1 MLPRDVVD
9 RIAAGEVVERPASV
23 VKELVENA
31 LDAGATRIDLEL
43 EEGGGTL
50 VRVADNGSGIE
61 EGDLPLAFASHAT
74 SKIQDPE
81 ELTHVASLGF
91 RGEALA
97 SIAAVS
103 RARIRSRVPGSDE
116 AVEVVSTAGDIGEV
130 RPAGGPEG
138 TLVEVRDIFF
148 NTPARRRFL
157 RTVRSETGR
166 VVDWLTRLALSRP
179 DVAFRMVSNG
189 RETFH
194 YPVEKGLA
202 HRIKRIFGQ
211 EIHKKLLPVDRT
223 SSSMRLTGFVL
234 PPDVDRPNT
243 RFIFL
248 FVNGRFIR
256 DKTWL
261 AGLREAYRGLMMR
274 GRSPVAFLFLTLDPA
289 EVDVNVHPTKEE
301 VRFREGSRLFSLTVK
316 AVREALGR
324 ADLRPSIEG
333 GRPRIPRAYSE
344 TLSETMG
351 SHGPTLVQERPP
363 APPPAPRGGQA
374 VPVASTWEVP
384 RRAGD
389 VMAEDIPWEQTGGRE
404 EDLDTTGVGASA
416 RGVQFL
422 KTYLFQEL
430 PGGLAVTDQHALHE
444 RILFEEIKA
453 RLREG
458 PLPVQRLLVPEM
470 VKVTAREMAL
480 LDVARPRLASLGLL
494 VASSGTG
501 RVAVEGVPEVLRK
514 VSPET
519 WLREV
524 IAHLEGTEDRADL
537 EDLDSLDGAD
547 VLTDDWVALM
557 ACRAA
562 VKAGDMLN
570 PEDIQVLLTQGEAVE
585 KSPFCPHGRPVTV
598 HITRAELERWFRRSV

>member
-1 MLPRDVVD
+1 MAIRVLPRDVVD

-43 EEGGGTL
+43 EEGGRSL
-50 VRVADNGSGIE
+50 VRVVDNGSGIE
-61 EGDLPLAFASHAT
+61 EEDLPLAFASHAT
-74 SKIQDPE
+74 SKILDPE
-81 ELTHVASLGF
+81 ELSHVASLGF

-103 RARIRSRVPGSDE
+103 RARIRSRVPGNNA
-116 AVEVVSTAGDIGEV
+116 AVEVVSTAGDIGDL

-148 NTPARRRFL
+148 NTPARLRFL
-157 RTVRSETGR
+157 RSVRSETGR
-166 VVDWLTRLALSRP
+166 VADWLTRLALSRP
-179 DVAFRMVSNG
+179 DVAFRLHSNG
-189 RETFH
+189 RESFH
-194 YPVEKGLA
+194 YPAEDGLA
-202 HRIKRIFGQ
+202 RRIQRIFGR
-211 EIHKKLLPVDRT
+211 EIHRKLLPVDGT
-223 SSSMRLTGFVL
+223 SESMRLTGFVL

-243 RFIFL
+243 RFIHL

-261 AGLREAYRGLMMR
+261 AGLREAYRGLLMR

-324 ADLRPSIEG
+324 VDLRPFVEG
-333 GRPRIPRAYSE
+333 GRPRIPRGYA
-344 TLSETMG
+344 
-351 SHGPTLVQERPP
+351 GPGGEAREPVLVRESPRT
-363 APPPAPRGGQA
+363 PPPAPREYPA
-374 VPVASTWEVP
+374 DPIAPAWEWEVP
-384 RRAGD
+384 ARAED
-389 VMAEDIPWEQTGGRE
+389 VMAEDTATKRTEARGD
-404 EDLDTTGVGASA
+404 DLDPTCAGSSA
-416 RGVQFL
+416 RGIQFL
-422 KTYLFQEL
+422 RTYLFQEL
-430 PGGLAVTDQHALHE
+430 PDGVAITDQHALHE

-458 PLPVQRLLVPEM
+458 PLPVQRLLVPEV
-470 VKVTAREMAL
+470 VKVSPREKAL
-480 LDVARPRLASLGLL
+480 LDDARPRLASLGLL
-494 VASSGTG
+494 VASSGTD
-501 RVAVEGVPEVLRK
+501 RVSVEGIPEVLRK

-524 IAHLEGTEDRADL
+524 MAHLEGAEDREGQDPR
-537 EDLDSLDGAD
+537 EGAE
-547 VLTDDWVALM
+547 VLTENWVALM

-562 VKAGDMLN
+562 VKAGDVLN
-570 PEDIQVLLTQGEAVE
+570 PGDIQVLLTQGKAVE